1 MEKEESRKLA
11 GIAVRALEDK
21 LASDIKVIEI
31 DAISPLADY
40 FVIAT
45 GRNVNQTDAMVDG
58 VEEAATK
65 AGFEPD
71 HIEGHHN
78 ANWTLLDYKGVIVHI
93 FDEESRGFYDLDR
106 LWKDGTEIVK
116 QWKDRSRAESW
127 TPEMKAAASMR
138 TKQIREAKR
147 NGNS

>member
-1 MEKEESRKLA
+1 MSPDRKSPFRLIHQILRE
-11 GIAVRALEDK
+11 GIIWKKKRAEN
-21 LASDIKVIEI
+21 
-31 DAISPLADY
+31 SPVLQSGHSKTNSQ
-40 FVIAT
+40 VTAT

-106 LWKDGTEIVK
+106 LWKDGTEI
-116 QWKDRSRAESW
+116 DPN
-127 TPEMKAAASMR
+127 TL
-138 TKQIREAKR
+138 
-147 NGNS
+147 

>member
-1 MEKEESRKLA
+1 MEKEESRRLA

-21 LASDIKVIEI
+21 LATDINVIEI

-58 VEEAATK
+58 VEEAAAK

-71 HIEGHHN
+71 HIEGHRN
-78 ANWTLLDYKGVIVHI
+78 ANWTLLDYKGVIIHI
-93 FDEESRGFYDLDR
+93 FDEEARSFYDLDR
-106 LWKDGTEIVK
+106 LWKDGTVI
-116 QWKDRSRAESW
+116 DPDSL
-127 TPEMKAAASMR
+127 
-138 TKQIREAKR
+138 
-147 NGNS
+147 

>member
-11 GIAVRALEDK
+11 GIAVKALEDK

-40 FVIAT
+40 FGIAT

-93 FDEESRGFYDLDR
+93 LDEDATAFYDLDR
-106 LWKDGTEIVK
+106 LWKDGTES
-116 QWKDRSRAESW
+116 DPA
-127 TPEMKAAASMR
+127 TL
-138 TKQIREAKR
+138 
-147 NGNS
+147 

>member
-40 FVIAT
+40 
-45 GRNVNQTDAMVDG
+45 QTDAMVDG

-106 LWKDGTEIVK
+106 LWKDGTEI
-116 QWKDRSRAESW
+116 DPN
-127 TPEMKAAASMR
+127 TL
-138 TKQIREAKR
+138 
-147 NGNS
+147 